1 MAIIWIYSNT
11 VANLLCISSTATSH
25 RVQPLGRCMH
35 LAITLAKI
43 KLNSKPNTKLLILFH
58 VLASITTYALCQLCS
73 INRAIYYP
81 IKLGRALLA
90 IPLEVQAVSTLLG
103 LELPSQVYILEM
115 ELKHHFVS
123 RVYKQRRE

>member
-1 MAIIWIYSNT
+1 MYFLHSYQ
-11 VANLLCISSTATSH
+11 SPSTAPGPLHALSHYTSKY
-25 RVQPLGRCMH
+25 V
-35 LAITLAKI
+35 IAKI
-43 KLNSKPNTKLLILFH
+43 KLNSKPNTKLLILFQ